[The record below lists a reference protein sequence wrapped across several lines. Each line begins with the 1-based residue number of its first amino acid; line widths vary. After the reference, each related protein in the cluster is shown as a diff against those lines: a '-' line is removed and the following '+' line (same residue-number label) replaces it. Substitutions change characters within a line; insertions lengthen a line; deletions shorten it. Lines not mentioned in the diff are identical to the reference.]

1 MLFPLREEQGGCR
14 PSGAGGEVL
23 LGPGGSRSVRGDGEG
38 GGTEGAAA
46 CVNVPH
52 SLFCAFI
59 LRASMGLI

>member
-1 MLFPLREEQGGCR
+1 MLQ
-14 PSGAGGEVL
+14 
-23 LGPGGSRSVRGDGEG
+23 GPGGSRSVRGDGEG
-38 GGTEGAAA
+38 GGMEGAAA